1 MKRHL
6 ASHSSRATGFSLVEV
21 TLALGIAAFCLVVL
35 LGLIPAGI
43 NSNQASLEQTAA
55 AGLAAAVVADLR
67 ATPRATPATPNP
79 TSPRYGFTISAQA
92 GKLATPETIYL
103 AEDGS
108 ATGTVGVKP
117 STGSATAALS
127 RYRVSLAFTD
137 PPASPAKGPTGVR
150 LLVTW
155 PALSDADPTKPPAG
169 YSGSFEVVTAL
180 DRN

>member
-1 MKRHL
+1 MKIPP
-6 ASHSSRATGFSLVEV
+6 SFPSRVAGFSLVEV

-55 AGLAAAVVADLR
+55 AGLAAGVVADLR
-67 ATPRATPATPNP
+67 ATPKTASA
-79 TSPRYGFTISAQA
+79 TSPRYGLTISNAA
-92 GKLATPETIYL
+92 GSLTTPETIYL

-108 ATGTVGVKP
+108 ATGSVGDNAV
-117 STGSATAALS
+117 TGGTSAPLS
-127 RYRVSLAFTD
+127 RYRVNLSFVD
-137 PPASPAKGPTGVR
+137 PPASPAKGSTGVR

-155 PALSDADPTKPPAG
+155 PALADPAAAKTPVG
-169 YSGSFEVVTAL
+169 YTGSFEVVTAL